1 LNENHTEYFNLALNV
16 SLSSLEQLL
25 QRYTMESTNKPFDI
39 RSVPIQ
45 AAPEPVKNLADRS
58 AGLPQ
63 GQTDLVSQRDNTY
76 NGKFK
81 RNIYLL
87 IFLFQ
92 FIEKLTAI
100 PEFAHLGSIFKS
112 SLPVDLTESEVE
124 YVVRCIKHVFGHYIV
139 FQVNI
144 LLIFIQNIFI

>member
-1 LNENHTEYFNLALNV
+1 MIKDFIQLIFSIVSLSNKLNENHTEYFNLALNV

-87 IFLFQ
+87 ICYFN
-92 FIEKLTAI
+92 
-100 PEFAHLGSIFKS
+100 S
-112 SLPVDLTESEVE
+112 
-124 YVVRCIKHVFGHYIV
+124 
-139 FQVNI
+139 
-144 LLIFIQNIFI
+144 